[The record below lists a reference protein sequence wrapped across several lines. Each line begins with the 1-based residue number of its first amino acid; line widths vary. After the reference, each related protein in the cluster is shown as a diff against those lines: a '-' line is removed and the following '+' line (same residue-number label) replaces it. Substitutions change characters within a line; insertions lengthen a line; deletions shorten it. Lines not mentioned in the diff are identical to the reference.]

1 MPTPA
6 SGLRPD
12 GPAFDT
18 NVLRSPTTRLLAT
31 CWMESSGCLTSVLP
45 MVFLELT
52 AVYESSRAGD
62 IPRLHRDAWLAAL
75 DDPDTVFHKVEMTD
89 SQQDAAAEI
98 RGKFDLKCFPKL
110 NDASE
115 IYSNPDAV
123 VLSQGLACGMDMLVT
138 NDLASID
145 HYVVN
150 DVVQS
155 VLGRNSP
162 YVRTF
167 DQAINSAHCGAE
179 ASRQLLCRAL
189 ASVWPAD
196 RTALSLDESR
206 DLLDA
211 LCGRLDGGAR
221 MPETAQRLINA
232 FETDTELEDL
242 IETAQLEARES
253 LAVKSER
260 RRRDCPGAL
269 PSPSSG
275 STVVVP
281 ADNVLPCIS
290 MS

>member
-1 MPTPA
+1 MPGSA
-6 SGLRPD
+6 SGLRPE

-45 MVFLELT
+45 MVFVELT

-62 IPRLHRDAWLAAL
+62 IPRLHRDAWVAAL
-75 DDPDTVFHKVEMTD
+75 GDPDTVFHKVEMTD

-115 IYSNPDAV
+115 IYGNPDAI
-123 VLSQGLACGMDMLVT
+123 VLSQGLACGMDVLVA

-155 VLGRNSP
+155 VLGSNSP
-162 YVRTF
+162 YVQTLDRAF
-167 DQAINSAHCGAE
+167 NSAHCGAE
-179 ASRQLLCRAL
+179 ATRQLLYRAL
-189 ASVWPAD
+189 ASVWPAH
-196 RTALSLDESR
+196 RSALSLDECR
-206 DLLDA
+206 EMLDA
-211 LCGRLDGGAR
+211 LCVRLNGGAR

-232 FETDTELEDL
+232 FETDNGLEDL
-242 IETAQLEARES
+242 IENARIEALVS

-260 RRRDCPGAL
+260 RRAARL
-269 PSPSSG
+269 SG
-275 STVVVP
+275 HRSQS
-281 ADNVLPCIS
+281 IGR
-290 MS
+290 